1 MRAAPVMSTRVTMD
15 ARLVVCSI
23 ISTSLLYCGNARRRA
38 EGSRMRRYRVRRDM
52 PMALA
57 ASISPLEVDLR
68 LPASNSAL

>member
-1 MRAAPVMSTRVTMD
+1 MISTSVTID

-38 EGSRMRRYRVRRDM
+38 DGRRIRRYRVRRDM

-57 ASISPLEVDLR
+57 ASISPWAVAFK
-68 LPASNSAL
+68 LPASSSAL